1 MKINTLDKITAAKVT
16 ALLLAAVVTASS
28 MSGVTAYAEE
38 LPDAYN
44 AAELAEEVLTPT
56 VADPTKFDFFGTWI
70 IDHDTEGNPDPQ
82 IVSNGDGT
90 YTIIIY
96 EGQSVAFPVNN
107 PWADL
112 GIDEF
117 DIPQRTFAAVVTE
130 TDLLNDGN
138 WKGNR
143 YTSDMFKDKDIPTN
157 LVIHGAK
164 AGSAVIEVGAVDD
177 DDDTVVVSNTVTV
190 GLFVLPAVPGAQA
203 PTLTQDEIK
212 HIQSM
217 ESGHGAYIPGSTL
230 EDYGWG
236 G

>member
-16 ALLLAAVVTASS
+16 ALLSAAVVTASS

-44 AAELAEEVLTPT
+44 AAELAEEVLAPT
-56 VADPTKFDFFGTWI
+56 VADPTKFDFFGTWV
-70 IDHDTEGNPDPQ
+70 IDHDKVGNPDPQ

-112 GIDEF
+112 GVVNTV
-117 DIPQRTFAAVVTE
+117 PQGADACVITENDLVDSGGNIVT
-130 TDLLNDGN
+130 D
-138 WKGNR
+138 W
-143 YTSDMFKDKDIPTN
+143 TN
-157 LVIHGAK
+157 NLIIEGVK
-164 AGSAVIEVGAVDD
+164 AGSAVVEVGAINIWDETD
-177 DDDTVVVSNTVTV
+177 VVSNRVTV

-203 PTLTQDEIK
+203 PTLTQKEIK
-212 HIQSM
+212 SIASYERDKEYFKDHTP
-217 ESGHGAYIPGSTL
+217 ENGWTFEFGA
-230 EDYGWG
+230 DF
-236 G
+236 

>member
-16 ALLLAAVVTASS
+16 ALLSAAVVTASS

-130 TDLLNDGN
+130 TDLLNDGT
-138 WKGNR
+138 WKGNG
-143 YTSDMFKDKDIPTN
+143 YTSDMFKNKDIPTN

-190 GLFVLPAVPGAQA
+190 GLFVLPVTPGAQE
-203 PTLTQDEIK
+203 PTLTQEEIEDLDWG
-212 HIQSM
+212 
-217 ESGHGAYIPGSTL
+217 ESGRYIPGSTFYFGV
-230 EDYGWG
+230 DF
-236 G
+236 

>member
-16 ALLLAAVVTASS
+16 ALLSAAVVTASS

-44 AAELAEEVLTPT
+44 AAELAEEVLAPT

-107 PWADL
+107 PYANLEAGLWSYPTV
-112 GIDEF
+112 I
-117 DIPQRTFAAVVTE
+117 TE
-130 TDLLNDGN
+130 TDLLNDGT
-138 WKGNR
+138 WKGNG
-143 YTSDMFKDKDIPTN
+143 YSSELITEENGSTY
-157 LVIHGAK
+157 LVMHGAK
-164 AGSAVIEVGAVDD
+164 AGSAVIEVGLEDAYIMSP
-177 DDDTVVVSNTVTV
+177 TVNQIIGNTVTV
-190 GLFVLPAVPGAQA
+190 GLFVLPVTPGAQA
-203 PTLTQDEIK
+203 PTLTQEEI
-212 HIQSM
+212 
-217 ESGHGAYIPGSTL
+217 ESEAAYNSNHGAHIPGSTFYFGV
-230 EDYGWG
+230 DF
-236 G
+236 

>member
-16 ALLLAAVVTASS
+16 ALLSAAVVTASS

-56 VADPTKFDFFGTWI
+56 VADPTKFDFFGTWV

-112 GIDEF
+112 GRDEF

-130 TDLLNDGN
+130 TDLLNDGT
-138 WKGNR
+138 WKGNG
-143 YTSDMFKDKDIPTN
+143 YMSDLVKDKDIPTN

-190 GLFVLPAVPGAQA
+190 GLFVLPVTPGAQA
-203 PTLTQDEIK
+203 PTLTQKEIK
-212 HIQSM
+212 SIASYN
-217 ESGHGAYIPGSTL
+217 SNHGAHIPGSTFYFGV
-230 EDYGWG
+230 DF
-236 G
+236 